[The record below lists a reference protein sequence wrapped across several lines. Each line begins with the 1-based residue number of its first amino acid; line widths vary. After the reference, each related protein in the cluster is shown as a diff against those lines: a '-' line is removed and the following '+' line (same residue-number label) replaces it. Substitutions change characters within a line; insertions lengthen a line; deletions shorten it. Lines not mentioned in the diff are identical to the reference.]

1 MPRKESIMALIK
13 CPECYKEIL
22 SEAKTYPN
30 CGIEIKNQFSVKNK
44 WFEKKI
50 SDSVVNSF
58 CTG

>member
-1 MPRKESIMALIK
+1 MALIK

-50 SDSVVNSF
+50 SNSVVNSF